1 MEASQSEMTRVGVP
15 LPGTEQSY
23 TPRIG
28 ETGEVAQH
36 SPLHDSAAL
45 RFDALLKGAAS
56 GSLKAVKVSPH
67 GSLPNTAPAL
77 VCSSE
82 SVPFPVATASPG
94 EVLQHGCPDQAPL
107 RNP

>member
-1 MEASQSEMTRVGVP
+1 MHLKKQEKVSKAEHLKREGKVHSIGLRAMEASQSEMTRVGVP

-28 ETGEVAQH
+28 ETGGVAQH

-45 RFDALLKGAAS
+45 RFDASLKGAAS

-77 VCSSE
+77 VCS
-82 SVPFPVATASPG
+82 
-94 EVLQHGCPDQAPL
+94 
-107 RNP
+107 